1 MKVEN
6 REHFINNEMVKRI
19 GNIYSK
25 ICTAKNIAEADNKAR
40 IGKTGSSLYIR
51 IHDENRKAEDMALL
65 ESLILGTYKTSDYDN
80 KIIYEPKERIISKL
94 PYYPDR
100 ICHHAIMN
108 IAKPLIV
115 KQLVNWTYANI
126 EGRGIHACISKINKI
141 LKVTKQ
147 TEDTKYYLKIDI
159 RKFYPNISHD
169 ILKDILTRK
178 FKDKE
183 FLNLIFE
190 IIDSYE
196 YNGEYKYTK
205 DVSGLPLGNYLSG
218 YLCNL
223 YLNPLDRF
231 IKEELKIKYVYRYAD
246 DILIFGNNKEY
257 LHKILIVIKLF
268 VKEVLH
274 LEVKPNYYVAP
285 VDKRPI
291 DFIGYVITHNCIKVR
306 KSIKIRFKKAIDK
319 YNNKEITH
327 AKFIRIFSAY
337 YGWLTHADC
346 RYLLVQT
353 YNSIMNNRYKSKETI
368 EIINK
373 ILTKQERLKAKE
385 EAKRRKKKAKVK
397 HHIRRS
403 IATVN

>member
-1 MKVEN
+1 
-6 REHFINNEMVKRI
+6 MVKRI
-19 GNIYSK
+19 GNIYNK
-25 ICTAKNIAEADNKAR
+25 ICTAKNIAEADKKAR

-51 IHDENRKAEDMALL
+51 IHDEHRKEEDMKLL
-65 ESLILGTYKTSDYDN
+65 EDLILGKYKTSEYN
-80 KIIYEPKERIISKL
+80 NTIIYEPKERIISKL

-108 IAKPLIV
+108 VAKPLFV

-126 EGRGIHACISKINKI
+126 EGRGIHSCINDISKI

-147 TEDTKYYLKIDI
+147 TDKTKYYLKLDI
-159 RKFYPNISHD
+159 RKFYPNISHN
-169 ILKDILTRK
+169 ILKEILVRK

-183 FLNLIFE
+183 FLNLIYE

-231 IKEELKIKYVYRYAD
+231 IKEELKVKYVYRYAD
-246 DILIFGNNKEY
+246 DILIFGDNKEV
-257 LHKILIVIKLF
+257 LHKTLIVIKLF

-274 LEVKPNYYVAP
+274 LEIKGNYYVAP

-291 DFIGYVITHNCIKVR
+291 DFIGYVITHNYIKVR
-306 KSIKIRFKKAIDK
+306 KSIKVRFQKAITK

-346 RYLLVQT
+346 RYLLIQT
-353 YNSIMNNRYKSKETI
+353 YNSIKDNRHKSKENI
-368 EIINK
+368 NIINK

-385 EAKRRKKKAKVK
+385 EAKRRNKQRIK
-397 HHIRRS
+397 HHHKRRS
-403 IATVN
+403 IRNAR